1 MEVPSYKEMFLN
13 GSHCFGVVLHVTP
26 NYCYNSEK
34 KDPRPPKCQSLTST
48 GVRTYSQKQ
57 KPILEKALL
66 AAMFSVETMI
76 M

>member
-1 MEVPSYKEMFLN
+1 MDRI
-13 GSHCFGVVLHVTP
+13 VLVLFYMSLPIIVTIQK
-26 NYCYNSEK
+26 K

-48 GVRTYSQKQ
+48 CVRTYSQKQ

-66 AAMFSVETMI
+66 ADAMFSVETTI